1 MRVVDIEYAMNSIA
15 VVAAFFFSLFN
26 MVVVAVPN
34 HLAVLTAKRLYHFF
48 SLVIHIYADVERAL
62 PYDQHRYTTQ
72 ASNVHFSRD
81 PKLQCNFWV

>member
-15 VVAAFFFSLFN
+15 VVAAFFSLFN

-34 HLAVLTAKRLYHFF
+34 HLAVLTAKRLYLFF
-48 SLVIHIYADVERAL
+48 MKREIHIYADVERAL